1 MSSQVT
7 GQVCGGGAAR
17 DFIKDRNTGANPAA
31 CTATVTATR
40 TAAMSMAESMVRGSQ
55 RQALADMGW
64 RRRSI
69 SPGWE
74 MKNGSAGFPGLASG
88 HGLD

>member
-7 GQVCGGGAAR
+7 GQVGGGGAAR

-40 TAAMSMAESMVRGSQ
+40 TGAMSMAERMVRAASV
-55 RQALADMGW
+55 RRW
-64 RRRSI
+64 RTSVEGELSLPEEDI
-69 SPGWE
+69 W
-74 MKNGSAGFPGLASG
+74 AASLQLLL
-88 HGLD
+88 HLVKQ